1 MKSLFSHISSA
12 TAFGWGL
19 GSIALAAFH
28 GFASAVGVSKGGSA
42 PKCDC
47 TSTRSQSHGKPLVQ
61 CSLALSQ
68 TLWPKKYAKKTF
80 HRLKS
85 FFWLSGRSGY
95 APFKS
100 CGEKTFPITRK
111 AMAHWAT
118 LTLSQ
123 MPWGHSNMSECV
135 RKNFSQ
141 AEKFFSTRLKRSIA
155 SATRQPEK
163 TFQLLKSVFWPFP
176 IEKVSK
182 KTHLVASELVKSTR

>member
-80 HRLKS
+80 HRLNS

-118 LTLSQ
+118 PTLSQ
-123 MPWGHSNMSECV
+123 MLWGHSKKKLFAGWTV
-135 RKNFSQ
+135 FSPPD
-141 AEKFFSTRLKRSIA
+141 LKEA
-155 SATRQPEK
+155 LPLRQDNQK
-163 TFQLLKSVFWPFP
+163 KLVQLLKSFSGHSPL
-176 IEKVSK
+176 K
-182 KTHLVASELVKSTR
+182 R